1 MSSFNYEFDF
11 YTWDKDI
18 ICAEYISKKMTESA
32 IKTALQYA
40 IENNGMKIIH
50 ECDSRSSI
58 NTEDFNELYDTMIVV
73 YKDIKNDA
81 VKKKYFNCFKFC
93 FSKK

>member
-18 ICAEYISKKMTESA
+18 KSAEYISKNMTQSA
-32 IKTALQYA
+32 IKAAIKYA
-40 IENNGMKIIH
+40 IENNNY
-50 ECDSRSSI
+50 ENYPDSDSDVSN
-58 NTEDFNELYDTMIVV
+58 NTDDFNEIHET
-73 YKDIKNDA
+73 YKKNTG
-81 VKKKYFNCFKFC
+81 KYNILNCFKFC

>member
-11 YTWDKDI
+11 YTWEKDK

-32 IKTALQYA
+32 IKTALKYA

-50 ECDSRSSI
+50 ECDSCSSI
-58 NTEDFNELYDTMIVV
+58 NAEELNEIHDTMIAV
-73 YKDIKNDA
+73 YKDIKNNTG
-81 VKKKYFNCFKFC
+81 KKQYFNCFKFC
-93 FSKK
+93 FPKK